1 MQFVDQYKINLF
13 ISEGYLYLAT
23 KFAKNARI
31 ARTKWRHEH
40 FYSACAFFIRTNTGP
55 NMQTQ
60 QINQLAEKIESL
72 LPPGL
77 KQVKEDFDNK
87 LKKLLQQQ
95 LSKMDFVSREEFDI
109 QSKVLARTREKLE
122 QLEKRIEQLGQK

>member
-1 MQFVDQYKINLF
+1 
-13 ISEGYLYLAT
+13 
-23 KFAKNARI
+23 
-31 ARTKWRHEH
+31 
-40 FYSACAFFIRTNTGP
+40 
-55 NMQTQ
+55 MQTQ